1 MFKKSPVEY
10 LQDTS
15 RNYSIL
21 VTPNSNPNSNFN
33 TKSWRILQTDCNKS
47 NSLCR
52 KFCNML
58 LLIVD
63 FGKLKGTSFISVGLL
78 HVFLIIAY
86 ANLLKKQWSVN

>member
-1 MFKKSPVEY
+1 
-10 LQDTS
+10 
-15 RNYSIL
+15 
-21 VTPNSNPNSNFN
+21 
-33 TKSWRILQTDCNKS
+33 
-47 NSLCR
+47 
-52 KFCNML
+52 ML